1 MKPEDAVDNKQK
13 FLDDLKT
20 GVRHVVIN
28 DCYGGFGL
36 SKKAQTDYCRLAGID
51 EKDFYERD
59 ISRDDPYLIKIVK
72 ELGSSAAGAHANLK
86 IVEIPGDV
94 EWIVQD
100 YDGAEWIAEKHRTW
114 S

>member
-1 MKPEDAVDNKQK
+1 MTDKQK

-20 GVRHVVIN
+20 GVRYIVIN

-36 SKKAQTDYCRLAGID
+36 SNRAKIEYCRLAGIQ
-51 EKDFYERD
+51 EVDFYDRD
-59 ISRDDPYLIKIVK
+59 VVRDDPYLVK
-72 ELGSSAAGAHANLK
+72 VVRELGMGANGDHANLK

-94 EWIVQD
+94 DWMVSE
-100 YDGAEWIAEKHRTW
+100 YDGAEWVAEKHRTW

>member
-1 MKPEDAVDNKQK
+1 MTDTEK
-13 FLDDLKT
+13 FLEELR
-20 GVRHVVIN
+20 GVQRIVIN

-36 SKKAQTDYCRLAGID
+36 STRALEEYKKLAGIT
-51 EKDFYERD
+51 KNDFYD
-59 ISRDDPYLIKIVK
+59 SQIPRDDPYLIQIVRN
-72 ELGSSAAGAHANLK
+72 LGMSANGSHANLK

-100 YDGAEWIAEKHRTW
+100 YDGVEWIAEKHRTW

>member
-1 MKPEDAVDNKQK
+1 MTEAQK
-13 FLDDLKT
+13 FIERLK
-20 GVRHVVIN
+20 GLQYIVIN

-36 SKKAQTDYCRLAGID
+36 SDRARRSYMSMAGIK
-51 EKDFYERD
+51 ESDFSDRD
-59 ISRDDPYLIKIVK
+59 IPRDDPYLVKIVK
-72 ELGSSAAGAHANLK
+72 ELGMAANGPHANLK

-94 EWIVQD
+94 DWLVQE